1 MEIVWYGLS
10 CFRFIERGL
19 GSVVTDPYGPESG
32 LPELKLRA
40 DIVAV
45 SHDEPCHNNVKAIK
59 GVRRIV
65 TGPGEY
71 EIGGVF
77 VTGLSTREKKGDKQN
92 GVEPK
97 SVESNT
103 LYVFDFDGLCVA
115 HLGNLSYVPSQAQ
128 VENLGQVQIALVP
141 VGGGDALTPS
151 QASEVISLIE
161 PSIVIPMQ
169 YKTGKESPELG
180 TVTPFLKEMGI
191 ASLEALASLKITAS
205 GLSDETQVILL
216 DPAI

>member
-10 CFRFIERGL
+10 CFRFSERGL
-19 GSVVTDPYGPESG
+19 GSVVTDPYGSETG

-40 DIVAV
+40 DIVTI
-45 SHDEPCHNNVKAIK
+45 SNDTPSHNNEKAVR
-59 GVRRIV
+59 GVRRLI

-77 VTGLSTREKKGDKQN
+77 ITGLSITQKKEAEQTDSQ
-92 GVEPK
+92 
-97 SVESNT
+97 SNT
-103 LYVFDFDGLCVA
+103 MYVFDFEDLRVV

-128 VENLGQVQIALVP
+128 IENLGAIDIALVP
-141 VGGGDALTPS
+141 VGGNGVLIPS
-151 QASEVISLIE
+151 EASEVISLIE

-169 YKTGKESPELG
+169 YKTGQETIKLG

-191 ASLEALASLKITAS
+191 ASLEPLPSLKVTQS
-205 GLSDETQVILL
+205 GISEETQVVLL
-216 DPAI
+216 QPTL

>member
-1 MEIVWYGLS
+1 MMEILWYGLS

-19 GSVVTDPYGPESG
+19 GSVVTDPYGSESG

-40 DIVAV
+40 DIVTI
-45 SHDEPCHNNVKAIK
+45 SQDEPLHNNEKSIR
-59 GVRRIV
+59 GTRRVI

-77 VTGLSTREKKGDKQN
+77 ITGLSVTRKKESKQN
-92 GVEPK
+92 DTL
-97 SVESNT
+97 SNT
-103 LYVFDFDGLCVA
+103 VYVFDFDNLRVV
-115 HLGNLSYVPSQAQ
+115 HLGTLSYVPSQAQ
-128 VENLGQVQIALVP
+128 IENLGPVEIALVP
-141 VGGGDALTPS
+141 VGGNGVLAPS

-169 YKTGKESPELG
+169 YKTGQETVKLG

-191 ASLEALASLKITAS
+191 ASLDPLPSLKVSQS
-205 GLSDETQVILL
+205 GLSEETQVVLL
-216 DPAI
+216 APAF

>member
-1 MEIVWYGLS
+1 MEIVWHGLS
-10 CFRFIERGL
+10 CFRVMERGL
-19 GSVVTDPYGPESG
+19 GSVVTDPYGAESG

-40 DIVAV
+40 DIVTV
-45 SHDEPCHNNVKAIK
+45 SYDDPSHNNIQAVK

-77 VTGLSTREKKGDKQN
+77 VTGLSMKKKKGENKN

-97 SVESNT
+97 T
-103 LYVFDFDGLCVA
+103 LYVFDFNGLAIA

-128 VENLGQVQIALVP
+128 IENLGHVQIALVP
-141 VGGGDALTPS
+141 VGGGSALTPS

-169 YKTGKESPELG
+169 YKVGKEKTKLG
-180 TVTPFLKEMGI
+180 EVTPFLKEMGI
-191 ASLEALASLKITAS
+191 ASLEALPSLKVTS
-205 GLSDETQVILL
+205 GGLSDEMQVVLL
-216 DPAI
+216 EPSI

>member
-40 DIVAV
+40 DIVTV
-45 SHDEPCHNNVKAIK
+45 GYDEPCYNNVKAVK
-59 GVRRIV
+59 GNRSVI

-77 VTGLSTREKKGDKQN
+77 VTGLSMRPKKGENQN
-92 GVEPK
+92 GDEP
-97 SVESNT
+97 NT
-103 LYVFDFDGLCVA
+103 LYVFEFEGLSVA

-128 VENLGQVQIALVP
+128 IEILGHVQIALVP
-141 VGGGDALTPS
+141 VGGGTAITPS

-169 YKTGKESPELG
+169 YKTGNETPELG
-180 TVTPFLKEMGI
+180 PVTPFLNEMGI
-191 ASLEALASLKITAS
+191 ANLETLPSLKLTA
-205 GLSDETQVILL
+205 GGFSDETQIILL